1 MNKPRLLNQGFT
13 IVELTV
19 VLVVTAI
26 VMTITYTFFDNSIT
40 QYLALQKDGM
50 SASELA
56 MQTQRIATVM
66 RGATDVVAASSSEL
80 TINTYFSPNDTYV
93 SRVRYYKNADGD
105 KLLAEVIPYTSNPPI
120 GSLDMLK
127 TKTYT
132 IIEDFYT
139 KTGVNTFEYINSS
152 GGTMSLP
159 INELHTIKGLRVNLV
174 SQPPDASNSLSVQV
188 SLRNR
193 KTNL

>member
-1 MNKPRLLNQGFT
+1 VNKTRLNSQGFT

-26 VMTITYTFFDNSIT
+26 VFTVAFSFFNNAII
-40 QYLALQKDGM
+40 QYLTLQKDGM
-50 SASELA
+50 SASELTI
-56 MQTQRIATVM
+56 QTQRIASVM
-66 RGATDVVAASSSEL
+66 RGATDVIVASNTEMV
-80 TINTYFSPNDTYV
+80 INTYFSPNDVYV
-93 SRVRYYKNADGD
+93 SQVKYYKSEDGK
-105 KLLAEVIPYTSNPPI
+105 KLLAEVIPYTVNPPV
-120 GSLDMLK
+120 GSLDNAK

-139 KTGVNTFEYINSS
+139 KNGLNTFEYINSS

-159 INELHTIKGLRVNLV
+159 ISELHTIKGLRINLI
-174 SQPPDASNSLSVQV
+174 SKPPDASNSVSVQV

-193 KTNL
+193 KINL